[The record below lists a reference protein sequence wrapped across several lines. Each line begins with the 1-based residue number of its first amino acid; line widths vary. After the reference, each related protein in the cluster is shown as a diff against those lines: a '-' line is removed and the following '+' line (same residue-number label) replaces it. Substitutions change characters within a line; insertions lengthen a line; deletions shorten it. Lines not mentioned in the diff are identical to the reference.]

1 MTSLDDLDLMDATT
15 PATLSQPKKCR
26 RHDWFQHPYP
36 TPCYGVDGE
45 IYLEPGVV
53 HCKRCFKVRD
63 ETVRRRNRS
72 NAKRGKAIQRQ
83 RIVALGGQNLPGN
96 KQNHD
101 GIGTAFSYE
110 SKSGPSNF
118 SERYWRWL
126 KAIPVTADQTQV
138 LIVTSADGRGRK
150 ARSYVVL
157 DFDDWRAWHGEDGQ
171 G

>member
-1 MTSLDDLDLMDATT
+1 MTDLFEPMTPPTVNVTT
-15 PATLSQPKKCR
+15 KRCG
-26 RHDWFQHPYP
+26 RHEWLQ
-36 TPCYGVDGE
+36 
-45 IYLEPGVV
+45 EPGWMG
-53 HCKRCFKVRD
+53 HEGYWYKEPGIYTCARCGKVRD
-63 ETVRRRNRS
+63 ESAVARNRA
-72 NAKRGKAIQRQ
+72 NGKRGKAIQRQ
-83 RIVALGGQNLPGN
+83 RITALGGQNLPGN

-157 DFDDWRAWHGEDGQ
+157 DFDDWRAWHGEEKGDEG
-171 G
+171 